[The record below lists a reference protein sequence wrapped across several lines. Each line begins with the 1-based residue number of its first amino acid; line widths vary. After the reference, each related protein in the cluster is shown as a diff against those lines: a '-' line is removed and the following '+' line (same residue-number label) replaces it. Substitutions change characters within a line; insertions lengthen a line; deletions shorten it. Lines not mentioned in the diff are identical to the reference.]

1 MTDFDFSKSA
11 LRTIELEAKAIHAL
25 SQSITEDFLNA
36 CQLILNC
43 KGRVV
48 VTGMGKSGHIAN
60 KMAATFAS
68 TGTASYFVHPGEASH
83 GDMGMI
89 TKNDVVIALSNS
101 GEVQEVV
108 SIIPLLKRMGVK
120 LISITG
126 NNDSTLAQSSDFHL
140 NNQFT
145 HEACPLNLAPTS
157 STTATLVLGDALAVA
172 LMEARG
178 FTADDFAFSHPGGSL
193 GKKLLLK
200 VSQIM
205 AKDSDIPKV
214 KKGSSLTSALLEM
227 SQKGKGMTC
236 VVDIN
241 DALVGIYTDGDLR
254 RSIEQNVSF
263 HECTIDEVMH
273 TNPATIS
280 MDTLAAQAMFQM
292 EEKSISS
299 LICVD
304 SENNIAG
311 VIHLHDLI
319 RAGVA

>member
-1 MTDFDFSKSA
+1 MTNFDFSKSA
-11 LRTIELEAKAIHAL
+11 LRTIELEAKAIRTL
-25 SQSITEDFLNA
+25 SHSITEDFLNA
-36 CQLILNC
+36 CKLILNC
-43 KGRVV
+43 KGRVI

-68 TGTASYFVHPGEASH
+68 TGTPSSFVHPAEASH

-89 TKNDVVIALSNS
+89 TSNDIVIALSNS

-108 SIIPLLKRMGVK
+108 SIIPLLKRMGIK
-120 LISITG
+120 LISITS
-126 NNDSTLAQSSDFHL
+126 NDNSTLAKLSDFHL
-140 NNQFT
+140 NNQIKQ
-145 HEACPLNLAPTS
+145 EACPLNLAPTS
-157 STTATLVLGDALAVA
+157 STTATLVLGDALAIA

-178 FTADDFAFSHPGGSL
+178 FSADDFAFSHPGGAL

-205 AKDSDIPKV
+205 AKNNDIPKV
-214 KKGSSLTSALLEM
+214 KTGESLTNALLEM

-236 VVDIN
+236 VIDEN
-241 DALVGIYTDGDLR
+241 NELAGIYTDGDLR

-263 HECTIDEVMH
+263 HECLIDEVMQKK
-273 TNPATIS
+273 PSTIS
-280 MDTLAAQAMFQM
+280 METLAAQAMFQM

-304 SENNIAG
+304 AEQNIVG

>member
-1 MTDFDFSKSA
+1 MTNFDFSKSA
-11 LRTIELEAKAIHAL
+11 LRTIELEAKAIHTL
-25 SQSITEDFLNA
+25 SLSITEGFLNA
-36 CQLILNC
+36 CELILNC
-43 KGRVV
+43 KGRVI

-68 TGTASYFVHPGEASH
+68 TGTPSSFVHPAEASH

-89 TKNDVVIALSNS
+89 TRNDVVIALSNS

-108 SIIPLLKRMGVK
+108 SIVPLLKRMGVK
-120 LISITG
+120 LISITS
-126 NNDSTLAQSSDFHL
+126 NDNSTLAQSSDFHI

-178 FTADDFAFSHPGGSL
+178 FSADDFAFSHPGGSL

-200 VSQIM
+200 VEQIM
-205 AKDSDIPKV
+205 AKHNNIPKV
-214 KKGSSLTSALLEM
+214 KAGETLANALLEM

-236 VVDIN
+236 VVNEDGSL
-241 DALVGIYTDGDLR
+241 AGIYTDGDLR

-263 HECTIDEVMH
+263 HECLIDEVMH
-273 TNPATIS
+273 KNPFTIP
-280 MDTLAAQAMFQM
+280 METLAAQALFQM

-304 SENNIAG
+304 AEQNVAG

>member
-1 MTDFDFSKSA
+1 MTNFDFSKSA
-11 LRTIELEAKAIHAL
+11 LRTIDLEAKAIASL

-43 KGRVV
+43 QGRVI
-48 VTGMGKSGHIAN
+48 VTGMGKSGHIGN

-68 TGTASYFVHPGEASH
+68 TGTPCSFVHPGEASH

-89 TKNDVVIALSNS
+89 TSKDIVIALSNS

-120 LISITG
+120 LISITSK
-126 NNDSTLAQSSDFHL
+126 NDSTLAQASDFHL
-140 NNQFT
+140 NNQVT
-145 HEACPLNLAPTS
+145 QEACPLNLAPTS
-157 STTATLVLGDALAVA
+157 STTATLVLGDALAIA

-178 FTADDFAFSHPGGSL
+178 FSADDFAFSHPGGSL

-205 AKDSDIPKV
+205 ATGDQIPKV
-214 KKGSSLTSALLEM
+214 CLGDSFTDALLEM
-227 SQKGKGMTC
+227 SAKGKGMTC
-236 VVDIN
+236 VVDAQ
-241 DALVGIYTDGDLR
+241 DQLVGIYTDGDLR
-254 RSIEQNVSF
+254 RSIAQNISF
-263 HECTIDEVMH
+263 HESLIDEVMH
-273 TNPATIS
+273 AAPSTIS
-280 MDTLAAQAMFQM
+280 METLAAQALFQM
-292 EEKSISS
+292 EEKSITS

-304 SENNIAG
+304 SDQNIAG
-311 VIHLHDLI
+311 IIHLHDLI